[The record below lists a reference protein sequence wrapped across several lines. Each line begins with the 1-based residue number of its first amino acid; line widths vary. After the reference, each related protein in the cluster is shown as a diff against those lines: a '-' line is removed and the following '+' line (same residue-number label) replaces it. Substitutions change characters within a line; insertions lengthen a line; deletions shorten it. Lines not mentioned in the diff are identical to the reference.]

1 MPEYI
6 SADALRAYLVKCGKE
21 FDKAV
26 SEHRIEQGTA
36 ALAHSMFKG
45 VMDAIGGC
53 DLPFAAD
60 VEERQHGHW
69 IHKHFRDYG
78 VTICSVCGSRNSTDS
93 VYENPCKPYCPK
105 CGAEMDEDEPDES

>member
-26 SEHRIEQGTA
+26 SENRMKQGTA
-36 ALAHSMFKG
+36 ALARSMFKG

-69 IHKHFRDYG
+69 IYKNFGKYSEIR
-78 VTICSVCGSRNSTDS
+78 CSVCGSRNSTDS

-105 CGAEMDEDEPDES
+105 CGAEMDEVDNDG

>member
-6 SADALRAYLVKCGKE
+6 SADALRAYLVKSGKE

-26 SEHRIEQGTA
+26 SENRMKQGTA

-45 VMDAIGGC
+45 IIDAIGGC

-69 IHKHFRDYG
+69 IYKHFRDCG
-78 VTICSVCGSRNSTDS
+78 EITCSVRGSRNSTDS

-105 CGAEMDEDEPDES
+105 CGAEMDEPDES